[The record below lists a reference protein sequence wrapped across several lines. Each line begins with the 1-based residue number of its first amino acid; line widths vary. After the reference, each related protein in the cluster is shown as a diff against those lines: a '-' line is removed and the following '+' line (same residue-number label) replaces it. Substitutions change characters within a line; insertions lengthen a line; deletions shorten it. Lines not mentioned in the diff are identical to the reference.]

1 MKYFFTILIIF
12 GSFIV
17 CHAQSNSS
25 AAAFTLSAVNI
36 TISENTQ
43 PLTQTSS
50 SVSVTLNAQ
59 PDNDVT
65 VTLNYSDE
73 TEFTVSPTTVNFT
86 SSNWNT
92 PQAFTFTAI
101 NDNTYDGNVTID
113 VDFISTT
120 TSAHDSGSGDGS
132 HDSGSG
138 DGSHDSGSGDGSHD
152 SGSGDGSHDSGSGD
166 GSHDSGSGDG
176 SHDSGSGDGS
186 HDSGSGDGSH
196 DSGSGDGS
204 HDSGSGDGSHDSG
217 SGDGSHDSGSGDGS
231 HDSGSGD
238 GSHDS
243 GSGDGS
249 HDSGSGDGGSDVETF
264 TLTLTV
270 QVNDYNVAPL
280 DVNDISVKIGFN
292 VVGFILAS
300 APTDADGDTIS
311 LIESISP
318 TNGTIAL
325 SQGDLIYTPD
335 DGFVGSETISVKF
348 SDGLFETASTNI
360 SISVIGLG
368 DIDGGGSVSTTDL
381 VYLASHFVG
390 IDGYIMPESF
400 NTVFDVDKDGNVGLT
415 DLVYLA
421 SYFVGVDGYD
431 LD

>member
-1 MKYFFTILIIF
+1 MKKLFTTLTLF
-12 GSFIV
+12 GSLLV
-17 CHAQSNSS
+17 CYAQSDSS
-25 AAAFTLSAVNI
+25 SAAFTLSVDNI

-43 PLTQTSS
+43 PLTQTSAP
-50 SVSVTLNAQ
+50 VSVTLSAQ
-59 PDNDVT
+59 PDSDVT
-65 VTLNYSDE
+65 ITLDYSDE
-73 TEFTVSPTTVNFT
+73 TEFTVSPTTASFT
-86 SSNWNT
+86 SSNWST
-92 PQAFTFTAI
+92 PQTFTFTAI

-243 GSGDGS
+243 GSGDG
-249 HDSGSGDGGSDVETF
+249 GSDVETF

-280 DVNDISVKIGFN
+280 DVNNISVKIGFN
-292 VVGFILAS
+292 VVGFKLTT

-348 SDGLFETASTNI
+348 SDGLFETAATNI
-360 SISVIGLG
+360 SISVIGRG
-368 DIDGGGSVSTTDL
+368 DIDGNGSVSTTDL
-381 VYLASHFVG
+381 VYLASHIVE
-390 IDGYIMPESF
+390 IDSYTMPESF
-400 NTVFDVDKDGNVGLT
+400 VTVFDVDKDGEVGLT

-421 SYFVGVDGYD
+421 SHVVGIEGYD